1 MRAESVRDRSWLA
14 KKFLRRKRK
23 KIFYMYGAASMI
35 DSVAEMECLEVW
47 SVLSDVLF
55 VSVERGTCM
64 SVAAREV
71 TESQEAPLPSLH
83 LQLQL
88 NFRPETSGPTAFTC

>member
-1 MRAESVRDRSWLA
+1 
-14 KKFLRRKRK
+14 
-23 KIFYMYGAASMI
+23 MYGAASMI

-47 SVLSDVLF
+47 SVLSDIFF

-71 TESQEAPLPSLH
+71 TEGQLLSLH
-83 LQLQL
+83 LQPQL
-88 NFRPETSGPTAFTC
+88 NLRPETSGSIASTC